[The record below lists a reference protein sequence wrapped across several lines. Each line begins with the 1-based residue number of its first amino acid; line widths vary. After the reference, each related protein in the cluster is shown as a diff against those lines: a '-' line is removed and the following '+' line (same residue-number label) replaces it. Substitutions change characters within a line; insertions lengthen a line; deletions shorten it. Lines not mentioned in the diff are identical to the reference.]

1 MLVNRPDQST
11 AHDPSPDSSRVPSR
25 HASNPP
31 AVTKSVVTKSAV
43 TKPAVTNPGEIR
55 PARPGDEPHIARF
68 IRDLARY
75 EKLEHQLD
83 LSEARLTEHLFGKSP
98 VCSAL
103 LVEHDGRPVG
113 FALFFT
119 SYSTF
124 WCKPCLFLEDLYV
137 DPGFRGHGYGLAL
150 LKALAA
156 EAIARDY
163 PRLDWHVLD
172 WNQLAIDFYERQG
185 ATVMPDWRTCRFEGD
200 ALQRMAGH

>member
-1 MLVNRPDQST
+1 MSAPERPNPADLPCDELSG
-11 AHDPSPDSSRVPSR
+11 VPS
-25 HASNPP
+25 SG
-31 AVTKSVVTKSAV
+31 S
-43 TKPAVTNPGEIR
+43 IR

-83 LSEARLTEHLFGKSP
+83 LSEARLGEHLFGASP

-103 LVEHDGRPVG
+103 LIEHDQQPVG
-113 FALFFT
+113 FALYFT

-137 DPGFRGHGYGLAL
+137 DPEFRGRGYGLQL
-150 LKALAA
+150 LRALAC
-156 EAIARDY
+156 EAVRRDC

-185 ATVMPDWRTCRFEGD
+185 AIVMPDWRTCRLEGH
-200 ALQRMAGH
+200 ALQRMAGS

>member
-1 MLVNRPDQST
+1 MSGPDQSSPL
-11 AHDPSPDSSRVPSR
+11 DPSPASSRDG
-25 HASNPP
+25 A
-31 AVTKSVVTKSAV
+31 
-43 TKPAVTNPGEIR
+43 IR

-75 EKLEHQLD
+75 EKLEHELD
-83 LSEARLTEHLFGKSP
+83 LSEARLTEHLFGDSP
-98 VCSAL
+98 VCSSL
-103 LVEHDGRPVG
+103 LIEHEGKPVG

-137 DPGFRGHGYGLAL
+137 DPEYRGHGYGLRL

-156 EAIARDY
+156 EAIERDC

-185 ATVMPDWRTCRFEGD
+185 ATVMADWHTCRLDGD
-200 ALQRMAGH
+200 ALRRMAAR